1 MRPAGQN
8 HPFPRVSA
16 DPGLDFGYL
25 KTRGSIGEGQLPVSI
40 FHQLL
45 FNGIKYA
52 LYQCNMYILA
62 ISV

>member
-8 HPFPRVSA
+8 HPFPRVSV
-16 DPGLDFGYL
+16 DPGLDFGHL
-25 KTRGSIGEGQLPVSI
+25 ETRGSIGEDQLPVSI

-45 FNGIKYA
+45 FNSIKYT
-52 LYQCNMYILA
+52 LYQCIMYILA